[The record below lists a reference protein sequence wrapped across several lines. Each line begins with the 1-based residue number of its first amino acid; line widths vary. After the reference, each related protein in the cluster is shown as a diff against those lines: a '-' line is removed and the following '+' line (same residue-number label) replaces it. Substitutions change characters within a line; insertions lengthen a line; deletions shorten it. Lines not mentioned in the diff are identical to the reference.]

1 MVKIHPFSIVT
12 LFISML
18 TMVLYAIENFSQGN
32 KGMGTT
38 FIGLSIMFLAIGTY
52 SIIRNCRLAKQ

>member
-1 MVKIHPFSIVT
+1 MVKIHPFTIVT

-18 TMVLYAIENFSQGN
+18 TMVLYAIENFSQSN
-32 KGMGTT
+32 MGMGTT

>member
-1 MVKIHPFSIVT
+1 MVKIHPFTIVT

-32 KGMGTT
+32 MRMGTT